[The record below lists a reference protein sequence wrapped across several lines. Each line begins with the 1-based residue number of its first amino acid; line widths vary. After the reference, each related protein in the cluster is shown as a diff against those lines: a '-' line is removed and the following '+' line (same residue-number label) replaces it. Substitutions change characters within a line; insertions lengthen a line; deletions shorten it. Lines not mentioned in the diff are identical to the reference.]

1 MPRHFRD
8 LIVWNRAI
16 ELVVSVYGLAGSLPT
31 SERFGL
37 ATQLQRA
44 AVSIPSNIA
53 EGHERRSRKDYRRFL
68 LMAIGSLAELETQL
82 VICERLE
89 LLSSEQMKTARHLAD
104 EVGRMLR
111 ATEQKL
117 LDEPR
122 SPTTVA
128 ELRP

>member
-1 MPRHFRD
+1 MPKHYKD

-16 ELVVSVYGLAGSLPT
+16 ELVVDVYGLAGSLPS

-37 ATQLQRA
+37 ASQLRRA
-44 AVSIPSNIA
+44 CVSIPSNIA

-68 LMAIGSLAELETQL
+68 LLALGSLAELETQL

-89 LLSSEQMKTARHLAD
+89 LLSSKQMLSARRLAD

-122 SPTTVA
+122 SPATVA